1 MARTNRNRSA
11 VPKDWTVRDNGR
23 LYHNGN
29 DEWGRKLCETG
40 VPRPKYRRSQYRCEQ
55 TWARRQ
61 DNRKY
66 RNWANHLTRTG
77 NWDDIV
83 PQTRT
88 SGWLS
93 W

>member
-1 MARTNRNRSA
+1 MARTKRNKA
-11 VPKDWTVRDNGR
+11 TVPAGWSVRDDGC

-29 DEWGRKLCETG
+29 NVWGRTG
-40 VPRPKYRRSQYRCEQ
+40 NLNMPKYRRSVYRCEQ
-55 TWARRQ
+55 TWARRM
-61 DNRKY
+61 DNRRY
-66 RNWANHLTRTG
+66 RHWANHLTRTG
-77 NWDDIV
+77 RWEDIF

>member
-1 MARTNRNRSA
+1 M
-11 VPKDWTVRDNGR
+11 P
-23 LYHNGN
+23 YHNGN
-29 DEWGRKLCETG
+29 DCWGNDLWENDNNFRM
-40 VPRPKYRRSQYRCEQ
+40 PKYRRSFYRCEQ
-55 TWARRQ
+55 TWARRM
-61 DNRKY
+61 DNRRY

-77 NWDDIV
+77 KWEDIL